1 MSVVGERTTTE
12 ARRTRHVPVFH
23 ELRVAA
29 VERLTG
35 DAYAVTLA
43 VPEELREE
51 FRYTAGQHV
60 NVRCTAAGDDVRRSY
75 SICDPARSGP
85 SGPDRV
91 SIGVK
96 CLPGGAF
103 STYVAERLRPGDPLE
118 VMTPTGGF
126 TPSIDPA
133 SAAHYG
139 LVAAGSGITPLLSIA
154 ATVLDAE
161 RASTVTLFYGNRTS
175 ASAMFVEE
183 LCDLKD
189 RYPDRLATVHVL
201 SREPRDVELFSGR
214 LDADRFDRL
223 LAALCPVD
231 TVDEWFLCGPF
242 GMVRELRAY
251 LREHGAGS
259 VHVELF
265 HADEAPPPR
274 PVVPADDSDAATVT
288 ARLGG
293 SATTF
298 RLGADDVPVLEAF
311 LRERGDVPYACRG
324 GVCGTCRA
332 RLIEGEVRMDQNYAL
347 EDAELAAGFV
357 LTCQSHPV
365 TDTVRL
371 DYDA

>member
-1 MSVVGERTTTE
+1 MSTATTE
-12 ARRTRHVPVFH
+12 RRAARHVPVFH
-23 ELRVAA
+23 ELRVAG
-29 VERLTG
+29 VERLTA

-43 VPEELREE
+43 VPDELREE
-51 FRYTAGQHV
+51 FRYAAGQHV
-60 NVRCTAAGDDVRRSY
+60 NVRCRAAGDEVRRSY
-75 SICDPARSGP
+75 SICDPAPSGP
-85 SGPDRV
+85 SGPETLR
-91 SIGVK
+91 IGVK

-103 STYVAERLRPGDPLE
+103 STYVAERLRPGDALE

-126 TPSIDPA
+126 TPSLDPA
-133 SAAHYG
+133 AATHYG
-139 LVAAGSGITPLLSIA
+139 LVAAGSGITPLLSVA

-161 RASTVTLFYGNRTS
+161 PASSVTLFYGNRTT
-175 ASAMFVEE
+175 ASAMFVDE
-183 LCDLKD
+183 LADLKD
-189 RYPDRLATVHVL
+189 RYPDRLAIVHVF
-201 SREPRDVELFSGR
+201 SREPRDAELFSGR
-214 LDADRFDRL
+214 IDADRFDRL
-223 LAALCPVD
+223 VAALCPVE

-242 GMVRELRAY
+242 TMVRELRAY
-251 LREHGAGS
+251 LREHGAAA

-265 HADEAPPPR
+265 HADETAPPR
-274 PVVPADDSDAATVT
+274 PVVPVDDTDAATVT

-293 SATTF
+293 RTTTF
-298 RLGADDVPVLEAF
+298 RLGANDVPVLEGF

-332 RLIEGEVRMDQNYAL
+332 RLLEGEVRMDQNYAL

>member
-1 MSVVGERTTTE
+1 MSTGAVATQQR
-12 ARRTRHVPVFH
+12 AARHVPVFH

-29 VERLTG
+29 VERLTA
-35 DAYAVTLA
+35 DSYAVTVE
-43 VPEELREE
+43 VPEHLREE

-60 NVRCTAAGDDVRRSY
+60 NVRCEAAGDDVRRSY
-75 SICDPARSGP
+75 SICDPAPSGASGP
-85 SGPDRV
+85 ETLR
-91 SIGVK
+91 IGVK
-96 CLPGGAF
+96 CLPGGVF
-103 STYVAERLRPGDPLE
+103 STYVAERLRPGAMLE

-126 TPSIDPA
+126 TPSLDPA
-133 SAAHYG
+133 GATHYG

-154 ATVLDAE
+154 ATVLAAE
-161 RASTVTLFYGNRTS
+161 PGSRVTLFYGNRTS
-175 ASAMFVEE
+175 GSAMFVEE
-183 LCDLKD
+183 LADLKD
-189 RYPDRLATVHVL
+189 RHPDRLVVVHVL

-214 LDADRFDRL
+214 LDPDRFDRL

-242 GMVRELRAY
+242 GMVRDLRAY
-251 LREHGAGS
+251 LRERGAAS

-265 HADEAPPPR
+265 HADEITPR
-274 PVVPADDSDAATVT
+274 PVTPTDDSDAATVT
-288 ARLGG
+288 AQLGG
-293 SATTF
+293 RTTTF
-298 RLGADDVPVLEAF
+298 RLGANDVPVLEAF

-332 RLIEGEVRMDQNYAL
+332 RVLEGEVRMDQNYAL

>member
-1 MSVVGERTTTE
+1 MTVATQPPR
-12 ARRTRHVPVFH
+12 ARHVPVFH

-29 VERLTG
+29 VERLTA

-43 VPEELREE
+43 VPERLREE
-51 FRYTAGQHV
+51 FRYAAGQHV
-60 NVRCTAAGDDVRRSY
+60 NVRCLAAGDDVRRSY
-75 SICDPARSGP
+75 SVCDPAPFGASGP
-85 SGPDRV
+85 ATVR
-91 SIGVK
+91 IGVK

-103 STYVAERLRPGDPLE
+103 SAYVAERLRPGDPLD

-126 TPSIDPA
+126 TPTLDPA
-133 SAAHYG
+133 SATHYG

-154 ATVLDAE
+154 ATALGAE
-161 RASTVTLFYGNRTS
+161 PASTVTLFYGNRSS
-175 ASAMFVEE
+175 ASAMFVDA
-183 LCDLKD
+183 LADLKD
-189 RYPDRLATVHVL
+189 RYPGRLAIVHVF
-201 SREPRDVELFSGR
+201 SREPRDAELFTGR

-223 LAALCPVD
+223 LDALCPVD

-242 GMVRELRAY
+242 AMVRELRAY
-251 LREHGAGS
+251 LREHGATT

-265 HADEAPPPR
+265 HADDSAPPR
-274 PVVPADDSDAATVT
+274 PVVPADDGETATVT
-288 ARLGG
+288 ARLAGRT
-293 SATTF
+293 TTF
-298 RLGADDVPVLEAF
+298 RLGAADVPVLEAF

-332 RLIEGEVRMDQNYAL
+332 RLLEGEVRMDQNYAL
-347 EDAELAAGFV
+347 DDAELAAGFV

>member
-1 MSVVGERTTTE
+1 MSTVTTE
-12 ARRTRHVPVFH
+12 QRAARHVPVFH
-23 ELRVAA
+23 ELRVAG
-29 VERLTG
+29 VERLTA

-51 FRYTAGQHV
+51 FRYAAGQHV
-60 NVRCTAAGDDVRRSY
+60 NIRCAAAGDDVRRSY
-75 SICDPARSGP
+75 SICDPPPSGP
-85 SGPDRV
+85 SGPETLRV
-91 SIGVK
+91 GVK

-126 TPSIDPA
+126 TPSLDPDRA
-133 SAAHYG
+133 THYG

-154 ATVLDAE
+154 AAVLDAE
-161 RASTVTLFYGNRTS
+161 PASSVTLFYGNRTS
-175 ASAMFVEE
+175 ASAMFVDE
-183 LCDLKD
+183 LADLKD
-189 RYPDRLATVHVL
+189 RHPGRLAIVHVF
-201 SREPRDVELFSGR
+201 SREPRGVELFSGR
-214 LDADRFDRL
+214 LDAERFGRL

-231 TVDEWFLCGPF
+231 AVDEWFLCGPLA
-242 GMVRELRAY
+242 MVRELRAY
-251 LREHGAGS
+251 LREHGATA

-265 HADEAPPPR
+265 HADETTPAH
-274 PVVPADDSDAATVT
+274 PVVRADDGDAATVT
-288 ARLGG
+288 AQLGG
-293 SATTF
+293 RTTTF
-298 RLGADDVPVLEAF
+298 RLGTSDVPVLEAF

-332 RLIEGEVRMDQNYAL
+332 RLLEGEVRMDQNYAL

-357 LTCQSHPV
+357 LTCQSHPL